1 MQPTTSSS
9 AIKLIYFPLAI
20 RTMTDLALLIPFLIF
35 AAVMTGTPGP
45 NNAMVLIS
53 GAKVGVARTMPL
65 VLGIA
70 LGVSLQF
77 VLLGLGLGAIFDA
90 VRLLHTILGVV
101 GAAYILWLSWKIA
114 TSGPLEISENSRP
127 PMGLFTGAAFQ
138 WINPKAWALSISA
151 SATYIPAENHVLNLC
166 LAGALLAVL
175 STLCVGVWAVGGVAL
190 RQVLARPSYALA
202 FNVSM
207 SIILILTT
215 MPAILRLAIS

>member
-1 MQPTTSSS
+1 MQPITGCN
-9 AIKLIYFPLAI
+9 AIKLIYFPQALCI
-20 RTMTDLALLIPFLIF
+20 MTDLALLIPFLIF
-35 AAVMTGTPGP
+35 AIVMTGTPGP

-53 GAKVGVARTMPL
+53 GAKVGVTRTMPL
-65 VLGIA
+65 VMGIA

-77 VLLGLGLGAIFDA
+77 VLLGLGLGAMFDA
-90 VRLLHTILGVV
+90 VPLLHTILGVV

-114 TSGPLEISENSRP
+114 TSGPLEIGEENRP
-127 PMGLFTGAAFQ
+127 PMGLFAGAAFQ

-166 LAGALLAVL
+166 LAGAMLAIL
-175 STLCVGVWAVGGVAL
+175 STVCVGVWAVGGVAL
-190 RQVLARPSYALA
+190 RQVLTRPNYALA

-215 MPAILRLAIS
+215 MPAILRLAI